1 MSEFHFKKYGGTAS
15 YFFLMKRGSLNL
27 IKVKIMDLNPSW

>member
-15 YFFLMKRGSLNL
+15 YFLMKRGSFNL